1 MSELKATPGPWS
13 LVEHASEGE
22 AEILIRRQWDA
33 DFTPGSTGSATY
45 GSCLGAHIADIKHQ
59 GSDAP
64 VVTREQAMAN
74 AHLIAAAPE
83 LYAELQETHAALCM
97 KDPDYLGSERHKRN
111 AAALD
116 KARGE

>member
-1 MSELKATPGPWS
+1 MSELKATPGPWG

-22 AEILIRRQWDA
+22 AEILIRRRWDA
-33 DFTPGSTGSATY
+33 DFKPGSIGSGTY

-74 AHLIAAAPE
+74 ANLIAAAPE
-83 LYAELQETHAALCM
+83 LYEALVALEALTDNGNESLHPIRKRARAAL
-97 KDPDYLGSERHKRN
+97 
-111 AAALD
+111 A
-116 KARGE
+116 KARGRND